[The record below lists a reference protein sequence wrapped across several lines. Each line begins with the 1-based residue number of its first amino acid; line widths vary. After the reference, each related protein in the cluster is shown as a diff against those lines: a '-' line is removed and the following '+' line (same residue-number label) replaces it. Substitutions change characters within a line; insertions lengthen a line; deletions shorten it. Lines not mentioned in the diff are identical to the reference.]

1 MWCFSVISEY
11 FICTERIEGRR
22 NVDLSI
28 SSVNKL
34 LEILIVSSVSGDF
47 MIAWQYGYERERV
60 FFFKRFI
67 ISILAYFKIFM
78 LCY

>member
-47 MIAWQYGYERERV
+47 IIARQYGYEREREIFLFL
-60 FFFKRFI
+60 FF
-67 ISILAYFKIFM
+67 
-78 LCY
+78 